1 MNRLVLSLLVE
12 NNPGVLSRVAGLFSR
27 RGYGIESLSVG
38 KTNEPN
44 VSRMTVVAV
53 GDELILNQIEKQ
65 LGKLV
70 EVIEIFPLKPEE
82 SVYRELVLVKV
93 EADEKQR
100 SSLVSIADIFRARI
114 IDVAPASLV
123 IEVTGDQS
131 KIDGLLAMLEGFN
144 VVEMVRTGL
153 SGIKRGLGEI
163 DIEIG
168 GLEKMAKIFY
178 ESDCDLSLLDGKTV
192 AVIGYGSQGHAHAL
206 NMKESGVNVI
216 IGLYEG
222 SKSWKKAEEQGFEVY
237 TSAEAA
243 KKADI
248 IMILI
253 NDELQAKLYKESIEP
268 NLEEGNM
275 LMFAHG
281 FNIHFGQIVPPKNV
295 DVTMVAPKGPG
306 HTVRSEYQV
315 GKGVPCLVAVEQD
328 ATGRAQDVA
337 LAYALAIGGARAGVL
352 ETDFRTETETDLFGE
367 QAVLCGGVCALM
379 QAGFETLVEAG
390 YDPRNAYFECIH
402 EMKLIVDL
410 IYQSG
415 FAGMRYSISNTAE
428 YGDYITGPKII
439 TEDTKKAMK
448 KVLQDIQ
455 DGTFA
460 KDFLLDMSEAGGQ
473 AHFKAM
479 RKLASEHISEKTG
492 EDVRKLYAW
501 SDEDKLI
508 NN

>member
-1 MNRLVLSLLVE
+1 
-12 NNPGVLSRVAGLFSR
+12 
-27 RGYGIESLSVG
+27 
-38 KTNEPN
+38 
-44 VSRMTVVAV
+44 
-53 GDELILNQIEKQ
+53 
-65 LGKLV
+65 
-70 EVIEIFPLKPEE
+70 
-82 SVYRELVLVKV
+82 
-93 EADEKQR
+93 
-100 SSLVSIADIFRARI
+100 
-114 IDVAPASLV
+114 
-123 IEVTGDQS
+123 
-131 KIDGLLAMLEGFN
+131 
-144 VVEMVRTGL
+144 
-153 SGIKRGLGEI
+153 
-163 DIEIG
+163 
-168 GLEKMAKIFY
+168 MAKIFY
-178 ESDCDLSLLDGKTV
+178 ESDCDLSLLDNKTV
-192 AVIGYGSQGHAHAL
+192 AIIGYGSQGHAHAL
-206 NMKESGVNVI
+206 NLKESGVNVI

-222 SKSWKKAEEQGFEVY
+222 SKSWARAEAQGFEVY

-306 HTVRSEYQV
+306 HTVRSEYQA

-328 ATGRAQDVA
+328 ATGRAQDIA
-337 LAYALAIGGARAGVL
+337 LAYSLGIGGARAGVL
-352 ETDFRTETETDLFGE
+352 ETTFRTETETDLFGE

-390 YDPRNAYFECIH
+390 YDERNAYFECIH

-415 FAGMRYSISNTAE
+415 FEGMRYSISNTAE

-448 KVLQDIQ
+448 KVLADIQ

-479 RKLASEHISEKTG
+479 RKLATEHISEKTG
-492 EDVRKLYAW
+492 KEVRKLYSW

>member
-1 MNRLVLSLLVE
+1 
-12 NNPGVLSRVAGLFSR
+12 
-27 RGYGIESLSVG
+27 
-38 KTNEPN
+38 
-44 VSRMTVVAV
+44 
-53 GDELILNQIEKQ
+53 
-65 LGKLV
+65 
-70 EVIEIFPLKPEE
+70 
-82 SVYRELVLVKV
+82 
-93 EADEKQR
+93 
-100 SSLVSIADIFRARI
+100 
-114 IDVAPASLV
+114 
-123 IEVTGDQS
+123 
-131 KIDGLLAMLEGFN
+131 
-144 VVEMVRTGL
+144 
-153 SGIKRGLGEI
+153 
-163 DIEIG
+163 
-168 GLEKMAKIFY
+168 MAKIFY
-178 ESDCDLSLLDGKTV
+178 EQDCNLSLLEGKTI
-192 AVIGYGSQGHAHAL
+192 AIIGYGSQGHAHAKNL
-206 NMKESGVNVI
+206 KDSGCHVI
-216 IGLYEG
+216 IGLYKG
-222 SKSWKKAEEQGFEVY
+222 SKSWAKAESEGFEVY

-253 NDELQAKLYKESIEP
+253 NDELQADMYKKDIEP
-268 NLEEGNM
+268 NLEAGNM

-281 FNIHFGQIVPPKNV
+281 FNIHFNQIVPPKDV
-295 DVTMVAPKGPG
+295 DVTMIAPKAPG
-306 HTVRSEYQV
+306 HTVRSEYQA
-315 GKGVPCLVAVEQD
+315 GKGTPCLIAVEQD
-328 ATGRAQDVA
+328 ATGQAKDIA

-352 ETDFRTETETDLFGE
+352 ETTFRTETETDLFGE

-448 KVLQDIQ
+448 KVLSDIQ

-460 KDFLLDMSEAGGQ
+460 KDFLLDMSSAGGQ

-479 RKLASEHISEKTG
+479 RKLASEHQSETVG
-492 EDVRKLYAW
+492 AEIRKLYSW